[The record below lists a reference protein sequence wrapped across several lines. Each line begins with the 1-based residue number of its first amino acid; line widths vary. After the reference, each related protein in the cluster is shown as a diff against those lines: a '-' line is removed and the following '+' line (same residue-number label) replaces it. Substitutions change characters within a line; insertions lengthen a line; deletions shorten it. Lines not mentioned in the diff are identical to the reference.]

1 MSTVPSIHCGAV
13 RGPSPLVALGSD
25 HVQELGRGGGHPRPA
40 QPVGEHILEDPA
52 WVAKPPGHPPGG
64 RIDPQQDA
72 ASGCWAACLEI
83 GRQVR
88 YRRAAVER
96 WSTGSIQAGSLDE
109 NR

>member
-1 MSTVPSIHCGAV
+1 MVATHAPRSPSASTSWKTQRGSRSHPATRPEAGSTRSRMPPAGA
-13 RGPSPLVALGSD
+13 GPP
-25 HVQELGRGGGHPRPA
+25 
-40 QPVGEHILEDPA
+40 
-52 WVAKPPGHPPGG
+52 
-64 RIDPQQDA
+64 
-72 ASGCWAACLEI
+72 CLEI